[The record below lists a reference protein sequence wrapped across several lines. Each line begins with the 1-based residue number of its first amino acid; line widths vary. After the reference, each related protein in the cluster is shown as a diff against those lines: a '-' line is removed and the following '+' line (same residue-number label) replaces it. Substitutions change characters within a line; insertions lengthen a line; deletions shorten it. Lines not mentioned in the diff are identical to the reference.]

1 MINVT
6 QRKALGQ
13 TSERERERESERQK
27 SWNKRDIVS
36 RVGAAR
42 KRQKESEE
50 SGERERCKGWGTE
63 RSVRCKSKQEVN
75 KANALGTPTP
85 LSRAVSLSLL
95 LTRLLSQKG
104 RSESA
109 ARRGN

>member
-1 MINVT
+1 MVNVT

-50 SGERERCKGWGTE
+50 SGERE
-63 RSVRCKSKQEVN
+63 V
-75 KANALGTPTP
+75 
-85 LSRAVSLSLL
+85 
-95 LTRLLSQKG
+95 
-104 RSESA
+104 
-109 ARRGN
+109 

>member
-13 TSERERERESERQK
+13 TSERERESERQK

-50 SGERERCKGWGTE
+50 SGER
-63 RSVRCKSKQEVN
+63 VV
-75 KANALGTPTP
+75 
-85 LSRAVSLSLL
+85 
-95 LTRLLSQKG
+95 
-104 RSESA
+104 
-109 ARRGN
+109 